1 MPVTLARPSRRLML
15 ITVLLGVVAGLLTA
29 APAKA
34 APVPA
39 GWTYQDAWFTAHDGT
54 QLHAGV
60 FLPADRDEG
69 EQHPVLMNIGPYTA
83 PNGGA
88 TSPGNVTGIVDRNP
102 EIWAHLASGRWA
114 YVAVDAR
121 GFGGSEG
128 CFGYYMEH
136 EMLDAK
142 TSIEWA
148 AQQPWS
154 TGKVGMWGKSYDGAE
169 QVLAMANEETP
180 QGLAATVIQAPGLSG
195 YTALWHNGVHYA
207 TGRYGTTGIYTA
219 EDLLI
224 PQNLDTIDSPEYARA
239 AAAPVTSIPNQPTCR
254 SDAALMNAIGDRND
268 PYWAD
273 KEPYKGAA
281 GSDVP
286 TFWQHGFFDANTKAT
301 HLDIWD
307 SLTGP
312 KKAWFGQW
320 DHKRGHESVVGRH
333 EFFLD
338 EAFRFLDEHVRGIAS
353 PTDEHHVTVQS
364 GNADQLW
371 RNEAQ
376 WPPADAA
383 TWTMP
388 VNAGSYADKPGNNP
402 TSNTGLKDGFWTISP
417 ELPHA
422 AHLAGEA
429 IANLQI
435 SSQAPWTHTVA
446 HLYDIDDSGRASLV
460 TRGAIATPKSGAEE
474 IALELYPQDWV
485 FERGH
490 RIALHLSASDDNWYS
505 PGVSQ
510 TTVTVTGGGLDLPL
524 LRYVRGEFIE
534 GSPSLNQGGTNVTE
548 ATITGAEVETEM
560 PPAQQPRP
568 EPEPAEQP

>member
-1 MPVTLARPSRRLML
+1 MPATLTHSARRLAL
-15 ITVLLGVVAGLLTA
+15 TVALLAMVAGLLTA

-34 APVPA
+34 DPVPA
-39 GWTYQDAWFTAHDGT
+39 GWTYQDAWFTSQDGV

-60 FLPADRDEG
+60 YLPADRAED

-83 PNGGA
+83 PNGGVLG
-88 TSPGNVTGIVDRNP
+88 GNLTGVVDRNP
-102 EIWAHLASGRWA
+102 EIWDRLAEGRWA
-114 YVAVDAR
+114 YVAVDVR

-148 AQQPWS
+148 AEQPWS
-154 TGKVGMWGKSYDGAE
+154 TGKVGLWGKSYDAAQ

-180 QGLAATVIQAPGLSG
+180 KGLAATVIQAPGLSG
-195 YTALWHNGVHYA
+195 YTALWQNGVHYA
-207 TGRYGTTGIYTA
+207 TGRYATTGVYTA
-219 EDLLI
+219 DDVFP
-224 PQNLDTIDSPEYARA
+224 PQNLDTIGSPEYARA
-239 AAAPVTSIPNQPTCR
+239 AASPLTSIPNQPTCR
-254 SDAALMNAIGDRND
+254 SDAAMMNVVADRND

-301 HLDIWD
+301 YLDIWE

-320 DHKRGHESVVGRH
+320 DHIRGHENGVGRK

-338 EAFRFLDEHVRGIAS
+338 EAFAFLDEHVRGIAPQS
-353 PTDEHHVTVQS
+353 DAEYVTVQS

-388 VNAGSYADKPGNNP
+388 VNAGAYADKPGNNP
-402 TSNTGLKDGFWTISP
+402 RANGGLKNGFWSISP

-429 IANLQI
+429 VANLQI

-446 HLYDIDDSGRASLV
+446 HLYDIDETGRASLV
-460 TRGAIATPKSGAEE
+460 TRGAIATAKSGAEE
-474 IALELYPQDWV
+474 IALTLYPQDWV
-485 FERGH
+485 FEPGH
-490 RIALHLSASDDNWYS
+490 RIALYLSASDDDWYS

-510 TTVTVTGGGLDLPL
+510 TTVTVADGGLDLPL
-524 LRYVRGEFIE
+524 LRYVRDTFIE
-534 GSPSLNQGGTNVTE
+534 GGPSKSLGGTNVSA
-548 ATITGAEVETEM
+548 ATIAASEVETGM
-560 PPAQQPRP
+560 PPAQEPP
-568 EPEPAEQP
+568 PEPAPAE